1 LELGGNA
8 SYIIFPTADLSRAV
22 QGVMA
27 SKFRNAGQACVAT
40 NRVLV
45 HESVFDKFSEMLATA
60 VKTQLVSGDGFDP
73 AVNQGPLINEQ
84 QFQKVDGIVK
94 DAVSKGA
101 RVVSGGGIHPTLK
114 GRFYQPTVLA
124 NITENMQIYNEEIFG
139 PVCPLY
145 K

>member
-1 LELGGNA
+1 MWQALGRGQRRSHVFSILQVSFN
-8 SYIIFPTADLSRAV
+8 SFVIFLPTIFIHFL
-22 QGVMA
+22 
-27 SKFRNAGQACVAT
+27 
-40 NRVLV
+40 
-45 HESVFDKFSEMLATA
+45 DKFSEMLATA
-60 VKTQLVSGDGFDP
+60 VKNQLVSGDGFDP

-84 QFQKVDGIVK
+84 QFQKVDGIVR

-101 RVVSGGGIHPTLK
+101 RLVSGGGIHPTLK

-124 NITENMQIYNEEIFG
+124 NITENMKIYSEEIFG

>member
-1 LELGGNA
+1 
-8 SYIIFPTADLSRAV
+8 
-22 QGVMA
+22 
-27 SKFRNAGQACVAT
+27 VAT

-101 RVVSGGGIHPTLK
+101 RLVSGGGIHPTLK

>member
-1 LELGGNA
+1 
-8 SYIIFPTADLSRAV
+8 
-22 QGVMA
+22 M
-27 SKFRNAGQACVAT
+27 AT

-73 AVNQGPLINEQ
+73 AVNHGPLINEQ
-84 QFQKVDGIVK
+84 QYLKVDGIVK

-101 RVVSGGGIHPTLK
+101 RVVSGGGIHPTLG

-124 NITENMQIYNEEIFG
+124 NITENMKIYNEEIFG
-139 PVCPLY
+139 PICPLY
-145 K
+145 KYLNDLILHSNIRC

>member
-1 LELGGNA
+1 
-8 SYIIFPTADLSRAV
+8 
-22 QGVMA
+22 MA

-60 VKTQLVSGDGFDP
+60 VKTQLVSGDGFNP

-101 RVVSGGGIHPTLK
+101 RLVSGGGIHPTLK

>member
-1 LELGGNA
+1 MG
-8 SYIIFPTADLSRAV
+8 
-22 QGVMA
+22 

-45 HESVFDKFSEMLATA
+45 HESVFDKFSSMLATA

-114 GRFYQPTVLA
+114 GRFYQPTVLS
-124 NITENMQIYNEEIFG
+124 NITEDMKIYNEEIFG
-139 PVCPLY
+139 PICPLY
-145 K
+145 KYFF